1 MAPSVDDSSESSSF
15 GEKESPVPISGSEDS
30 SDQGRPFIAEGVS
43 SKLVEKDIRRLRRR
57 YQISEN
63 IVLRLPENGDDPWA
77 LSPMLKLGRQSNPIT
92 KAKSG
97 KKVIIEKGAS
107 SKKGGHQSKP
117 LPPAKV
123 KASKKVHVYHE
134 IPPSLIAS
142 KRKGVA
148 SGEINVT
155 IYSSTSRA
163 MDKVNEMYEKV
174 DLEVYDLVGNMDL
187 LRESAKLRAELEE
200 AKAQTLAHKMAAE
213 GFNTERGTLRSQVK
227 QLEINLK
234 RKDDLLS
241 VLERNRDEL
250 LHKIEALQGEISNA
264 KEMAILEFKASEDF
278 QDDTHRYYVAAF
290 KHLRKRAALAFGD
303 VQDWSMVKIFYDED
317 TTAVKGDSED
327 KEEEDD
333 VQSKERAITPPDVPS
348 IPPSGDIDG
357 DPTAGPVDGQVTSVD
372 DQATPPL
379 VGDEAP

>member
-1 MAPSVDDSSESSSF
+1 MFV
-15 GEKESPVPISGSEDS
+15 
-30 SDQGRPFIAEGVS
+30 
-43 SKLVEKDIRRLRRR
+43 
-57 YQISEN
+57 
-63 IVLRLPENGDDPWA
+63 
-77 LSPMLKLGRQSNPIT
+77 
-92 KAKSG
+92 
-97 KKVIIEKGAS
+97 
-107 SKKGGHQSKP
+107 
-117 LPPAKV
+117 
-123 KASKKVHVYHE
+123 
-134 IPPSLIAS
+134 
-142 KRKGVA
+142 
-148 SGEINVT
+148 
-155 IYSSTSRA
+155 
-163 MDKVNEMYEKV
+163 
-174 DLEVYDLVGNMDL
+174 VGNKL
-187 LRESAKLRAELEE
+187 HSLEGESAKLRAELEE

-213 GFNTERGTLRSQVK
+213 GFNAERGTLRSQVK